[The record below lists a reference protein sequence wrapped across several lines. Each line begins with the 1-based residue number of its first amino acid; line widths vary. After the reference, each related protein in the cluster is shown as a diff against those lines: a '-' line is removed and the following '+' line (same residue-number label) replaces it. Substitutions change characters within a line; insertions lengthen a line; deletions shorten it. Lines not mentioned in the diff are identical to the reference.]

1 MPGTDG
7 FAGYVDQVPPTG
19 YIDNQVVGTH
29 AGQNVMRQRTSTFE
43 ATGLVPYEYDE
54 IDLTYNT
61 DGTIATAVYKKATT
75 TVATLTL
82 GYTSGSL
89 TSAVRT

>member
-7 FAGYVDQVPPTG
+7 FAAYADQPSPSGYVE
-19 YIDNQVVGTH
+19 NQQTGTH
-29 AGQNVMRQRTSTFE
+29 SGLPVMRQRVSSYE
-43 ATGLVPYEYDE
+43 ATGLVPLEYDE
-54 IDLTYNT
+54 IDLSYNT
-61 DGTIATAVYKKATT
+61 DGTIATAIYKKTGS